1 MYHEN
6 FIDSSAHEGVASE
19 CSDLIFYIFRN
30 ILFEKYIYF
39 VSFLIMMSILV
50 ILDYFGLF
58 LFIEW
63 THVIIGYIM

>member
-6 FIDSSAHEGVASE
+6 FIDSSAYEESRQK

-50 ILDYFGLF
+50 ILDYFCLF
-58 LFIEW
+58 LFI
-63 THVIIGYIM
+63 G

>member
-6 FIDSSAHEGVASE
+6 FIDSSAHEGSRQKR
-19 CSDLIFYIFRN
+19 SDLIFYIFRN

-50 ILDYFGLF
+50 ILDYSVYFYL
-58 LFIEW
+58 LNEHI
-63 THVIIGYIM
+63 

>member
-30 ILFEKYIYF
+30 ILFEKYMYF
-39 VSFLIMMSILV
+39 ASFLIMMSILV
-50 ILDYFGLF
+50 ILDYLVYFYL
-58 LFIEW
+58 LNEN
-63 THVIIGYIM
+63 M

>member
-50 ILDYFGLF
+50 ILDYLVYFYL
-58 LFIEW
+58 LNE
-63 THVIIGYIM
+63 HM